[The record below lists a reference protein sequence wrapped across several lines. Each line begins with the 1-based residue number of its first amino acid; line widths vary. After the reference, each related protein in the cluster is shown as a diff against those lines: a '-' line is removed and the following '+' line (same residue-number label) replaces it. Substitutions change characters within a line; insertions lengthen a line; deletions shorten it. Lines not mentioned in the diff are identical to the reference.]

1 MDIPKII
8 FLIPYRD
15 RMQHKIHFQV
25 YMKYIMED
33 YNEKDYKIYFV
44 HQCDNRNFN
53 RGAMKNIGFIAIKN
67 KYPNHY
73 KNITLVF
80 NDVDT
85 MPYTKNLLNYQTNI
99 GTIKHFF
106 GFTFAL
112 GGIVSIT
119 GYDFELIGG
128 FPNLWAWG
136 LEDNTLNNR
145 AKKYNIKID
154 RSVFYKILDPNIL
167 YYLDDKKKLI
177 SKENTWRYKENN
189 LDKFN
194 SLKNVNYEFNN
205 EYINV
210 KSFNTLLDPTKDHYY
225 KTESCSKL
233 KCDRRFIPK
242 DSKYKCITMNFI
254 NR

>member
-167 YYLDDKKKLI
+167 YYLDD
-177 SKENTWRYKENN
+177 
-189 LDKFN
+189 
-194 SLKNVNYEFNN
+194 SLYVFKIYFI
-205 EYINV
+205 YI
-210 KSFNTLLDPTKDHYY
+210 
-225 KTESCSKL
+225 
-233 KCDRRFIPK
+233 
-242 DSKYKCITMNFI
+242 
-254 NR
+254 